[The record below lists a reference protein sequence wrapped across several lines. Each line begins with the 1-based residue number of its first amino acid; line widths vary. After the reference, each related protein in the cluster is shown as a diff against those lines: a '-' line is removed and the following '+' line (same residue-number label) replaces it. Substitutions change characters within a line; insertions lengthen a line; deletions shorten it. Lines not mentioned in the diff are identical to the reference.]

1 MNFWSGPT
9 RTPDRGEKFYEY
21 EAAGV
26 PEYWPVDHQREELVV
41 YRLQD
46 GRYQTACEG
55 REGRIGSVVADE
67 FWIEAE
73 WLWQEELPPVL
84 DVLRRWGII

>member
-21 EAAGV
+21 EEAGV
-26 PEYWPVDHQREELVV
+26 PEYWPVDPQREELVV

-55 REGRIGSVVADE
+55 REGRIGPVVADE

>member
-21 EAAGV
+21 EEAGV
-26 PEYWPVDHQREELVV
+26 PEYWPVDPQREGLVV

-46 GRYQTACEG
+46 G
-55 REGRIGSVVADE
+55 
-67 FWIEAE
+67 
-73 WLWQEELPPVL
+73 
-84 DVLRRWGII
+84 